1 MIPAIFLMGPTAS
14 GKTELALRLA
24 DALPVD
30 IISVDSLLVY
40 RHFDIGSAKPS
51 LALRQQYPHAL
62 VDIREPDEP
71 YSAGLFREDALR
83 CIALARE
90 RGRIPLLVG
99 GTGLYI
105 RALERGID
113 TLPPADPA
121 LRQSLMAA
129 AETAGWTTLH
139 QRLAT
144 LDPET
149 AAGIAPHDQQRIQRA
164 LEIILASGQAL
175 SGSRH
180 WQGAFPGPLCKIIL
194 RPPRSWLHQRI
205 TQRFDV
211 MLNEGFLDEIAD
223 LSARHYAPELPAMR
237 AVGYRQYFAWHDGL
251 CSSAEAYQAALAA
264 TRQLAKRQDTWFK
277 RESAH
282 YYLDPSRDDASSL
295 LLQMATRPVQGE
307 VHSVGGDNGGEMDET
322 G

>member
-14 GKTELALRLA
+14 GKTDLALRLA
-24 DALPVD
+24 DMLPVD

-51 LALRQQYPHAL
+51 PTLRQRYPHAL
-62 VDIREPDEP
+62 VDIREPDAA

-90 RGRIPLLVG
+90 RDRIPLLVG
-99 GTGLYI
+99 GTGLYF

-113 TLPPADPA
+113 ALPPADPA
-121 LRQSLMAA
+121 LRQSLVAA
-129 AETAGWTTLH
+129 AETAGWPALH

-149 AAGIAPHDQQRIQRA
+149 AAAIAPHDRQRIQRA
-164 LEIILASGQAL
+164 LEMILSSGASISAH
-175 SGSRH
+175 RH
-180 WQGAFPGPLCKIIL
+180 WQGAFPGPLYKIIL
-194 RPPRSWLHQRI
+194 RPPRTWLHQRI
-205 TQRFDV
+205 AQRLDA
-211 MLNEGFLDEIAD
+211 MLAEGFLEE
-223 LSARHYAPELPAMR
+223 LESLRQRHYAPELPAMR

-251 CSSAEAYQAALAA
+251 YSAAEAYQAALAA

-282 YYLDPSRDDASSL
+282 CYLDPTRGDPASL
-295 LLQMATRPVQGE
+295 LLQSFSDFQQENAR
-307 VHSVGGDNGGEMDET
+307 
-322 G
+322 

>member
-14 GKTELALRLA
+14 GKTELAVRLA
-24 DALPVD
+24 DALPID
-30 IISVDSLLVY
+30 IISVDSLLAY

-51 LALRQQYPHAL
+51 LALRRRYPHAL

-83 CIALARE
+83 CIVLARE

-99 GTGLYI
+99 GTGLYF

-113 TLPPADPA
+113 ALPPANPA
-121 LRQSLMAA
+121 LRQSLMAL
-129 AETAGWTTLH
+129 AEEAGWSALH

-149 AAGIAPHDQQRIQRA
+149 AAGIAPHDRQRIQRA
-164 LEIILASGQAL
+164 LEIILGSGQAI
-175 SGSRH
+175 SGARH
-180 WQGAFPGPLCKIIL
+180 WQGTFPGPLYKIIL
-194 RPPRSWLHQRI
+194 RPPRGWLHQRI
-205 TQRFDV
+205 MQRFDV

-251 CSSAEAYQAALAA
+251 CSAAEAYQAALAA

-295 LLQMATRPVQGE
+295 LLQMATRSGQGE
-307 VHSVGGDNGGEMDET
+307 MHSIGWDND
-322 G
+322 

>member
-14 GKTELALRLA
+14 GKTELALSLA

-40 RHFDIGSAKPS
+40 RHFDIGSAKPG
-51 LALRQQYPHAL
+51 LALRHQYPHAL

-99 GTGLYI
+99 GTGLYF

-113 TLPPADPA
+113 MLPPADPA

-129 AETAGWTTLH
+129 AETAGWPALH
-139 QRLAT
+139 QHLAT

-149 AAGIAPHDQQRIQRA
+149 AAGIAPRDQQRIQRA
-164 LEIILASGQAL
+164 LEMILSSGAPI
-175 SGSRH
+175 SAHRH
-180 WQGAFPGPLCKIIL
+180 WQGEFPGPLYKIIL

-205 TQRFDV
+205 AQRFDV
-211 MLNEGFLDEIAD
+211 MLNAGFLDEIAD
-223 LSARHYAPELPAMR
+223 LRARHYALELPAMR

-251 CSSAEAYQAALAA
+251 CSAAEAYQAALAA

-282 YYLDPSRDDASSL
+282 YYLDPSSDDASSL
-295 LLQMATRPVQGE
+295 LLQMVTRSGQQDTAQ
-307 VHSVGGDNGGEMDET
+307 S
-322 G
+322 

>member
-14 GKTELALRLA
+14 GKTELALSLA

-51 LALRQQYPHAL
+51 VALRQQYPHAL
-62 VDIREPDEP
+62 VDIREPDAP

-99 GTGLYI
+99 GTGLYF

-113 TLPPADPA
+113 ALPPADPA
-121 LRQSLMAA
+121 LRQSLMAL
-129 AETAGWTTLH
+129 AETAGWPALH

-149 AAGIAPHDQQRIQRA
+149 ASGIAPHDRQRIQRA
-164 LEIILASGQAL
+164 LEIILGSGQAI
-175 SGSRH
+175 SGARH
-180 WQGAFPGPLCKIIL
+180 WQGTFPGPLCKIIL
-194 RPPRSWLHQRI
+194 HPPRSWLHRRI

-211 MLNEGFLDEIAD
+211 MLNEGFLGEIVD

-237 AVGYRQYFAWHDGL
+237 AVGYRQYFAWRDGL
-251 CSSAEAYQAALAA
+251 CSAAEAYQAALVA

-295 LLQMATRPVQGE
+295 LLQMATRDGQGE
-307 VHSVGGDNGGEMDET
+307 VHSIGWDNRGEMEEN

>member
-14 GKTELALRLA
+14 GKTDLALRLA
-24 DALPVD
+24 DMLPVD

-51 LALRQQYPHAL
+51 PALRQQYPHAL
-62 VDIREPDEP
+62 VDIREPDAP

-83 CIALARE
+83 GIALARE

-99 GTGLYI
+99 GTGLYF

-113 TLPPADPA
+113 ALPPADPA
-121 LRQSLMAA
+121 LRESLMAA
-129 AETAGWTTLH
+129 AETAGWPALH

-149 AAGIAPHDQQRIQRA
+149 AASIAPHDRQRIQRA
-164 LEIILASGQAL
+164 LEMILSSGAPI
-175 SGSRH
+175 SAHRH
-180 WQGAFPGPLCKIIL
+180 WQGEFPGPLYKIIL
-194 RPPRSWLHQRI
+194 RPPRTWLHQRI
-205 TQRFDV
+205 AQRLDA
-211 MLNEGFLDEIAD
+211 MLAEGFLEE
-223 LSARHYAPELPAMR
+223 LESLRQRHYAPELPAMR

-251 CSSAEAYQAALAA
+251 YSAAEAYQAALAA

-277 RESAH
+277 RELAH
-282 YYLDPSRDDASSL
+282 CYLDPAQGDAASQ
-295 LLQMATRPVQGE
+295 LLQSFADFQQQNAR
-307 VHSVGGDNGGEMDET
+307 
-322 G
+322 

>member
-90 RGRIPLLVG
+90 CGRIPLLVG
-99 GTGLYI
+99 GTGLYF

-129 AETAGWTTLH
+129 AEAEGWPTLH
-139 QRLAT
+139 ARLAT
-144 LDPET
+144 LDPHT

-164 LEIILASGQAL
+164 LEMILSSGAPI
-175 SGSRH
+175 SAHRH
-180 WQGAFPGPLCKIIL
+180 WQGEFPGPLYKIIL

-205 TQRFDV
+205 AQRLDV
-211 MLNEGFLDEIAD
+211 MLAEGFLEE
-223 LSARHYAPELPAMR
+223 LESLRQRHYAPELPAMR
-237 AVGYRQYFAWHDGL
+237 AVGYRQYFAFGDGL
-251 CSSAEAYQAALAA
+251 CSVEEAYQAALAA

-277 RESAH
+277 KEGAH
-282 YYLDPSRDDASSL
+282 FYLDPSMDDT
-295 LLQMATRPVQGE
+295 ATRLMLGVTDFLQK
-307 VHSVGGDNGGEMDET
+307 SVP
-322 G
+322 

>member
-14 GKTELALRLA
+14 GKTELALSLA

-51 LALRQQYPHAL
+51 VALRQQYPHAL
-62 VDIREPDEP
+62 VDIREPDAP

-83 CIALARE
+83 CITLARE

-99 GTGLYI
+99 GTGLYF

-113 TLPPADPA
+113 ALPPADPA
-121 LRQSLMAA
+121 LRQSLMAL
-129 AETAGWTTLH
+129 AETAGWPALH

-149 AAGIAPHDQQRIQRA
+149 ASGIAPHDRQRIQRA
-164 LEIILASGQAL
+164 LEIILGSGQAI
-175 SGSRH
+175 SGARH
-180 WQGAFPGPLCKIIL
+180 WQGTFPGPLCKIIL
-194 RPPRSWLHQRI
+194 RPPRSWLHRRI

-211 MLNEGFLDEIAD
+211 MLNEGFLGEIVD

-237 AVGYRQYFAWHDGL
+237 AVGYRQYFAWRDGL
-251 CSSAEAYQAALAA
+251 CSAAEAYQAALVA

-295 LLQMATRPVQGE
+295 LLQMATRDGQGE
-307 VHSVGGDNGGEMDET
+307 VHSIGWDNRGEMEEN

>member
-14 GKTELALRLA
+14 GKTDLALCLA
-24 DALPVD
+24 DMLPVD

-51 LALRQQYPHAL
+51 PALRQQYPHAL
-62 VDIREPDEP
+62 VDIREPDAP

-99 GTGLYI
+99 GTGLYF

-113 TLPPADPA
+113 ALPPADPA
-121 LRQSLMAA
+121 LRESLMAA
-129 AETAGWTTLH
+129 AETAGWPALH

-149 AAGIAPHDQQRIQRA
+149 AAGIAPHDRQRIQRA
-164 LEIILASGQAL
+164 LEMILSSGAPI
-175 SGSRH
+175 SAHRH
-180 WQGAFPGPLCKIIL
+180 WQGAFPGPLYKIIL
-194 RPPRSWLHQRI
+194 RPPRTWLHQRI
-205 TQRFDV
+205 AQRLDA
-211 MLNEGFLDEIAD
+211 MLAEGFLEE
-223 LSARHYAPELPAMR
+223 LESLRQRHYAPELPAMR
-237 AVGYRQYFAWHDGL
+237 AVGYRQYFAWHDGRY
-251 CSSAEAYQAALAA
+251 SAAEAYQAALAA

-282 YYLDPSRDDASSL
+282 CYLDPAQGDAASQ
-295 LLQMATRPVQGE
+295 LLQSFADFQQKNAR
-307 VHSVGGDNGGEMDET
+307 
-322 G
+322 

>member
-14 GKTELALRLA
+14 GKTELAVRLA
-24 DALPVD
+24 DALPID
-30 IISVDSLLVY
+30 IISVDSLLAY

-51 LALRQQYPHAL
+51 LALRRQYPHAL

-83 CIALARE
+83 CIVLARE

-99 GTGLYI
+99 GTGLYF

-113 TLPPADPA
+113 ALPPANPA
-121 LRQSLMAA
+121 LRQSLMAL
-129 AETAGWTTLH
+129 AEEAGWSALH

-149 AAGIAPHDQQRIQRA
+149 AAGIAPHDRQRIQRA
-164 LEIILASGQAL
+164 LEIILGSGQAI
-175 SGSRH
+175 SGARH
-180 WQGAFPGPLCKIIL
+180 WQGTFPGPLYKIIL
-194 RPPRSWLHQRI
+194 RPPRGWLHQRI
-205 TQRFDV
+205 MQRFDV

-223 LSARHYAPELPAMR
+223 LSTRHYAPELPAMR

-307 VHSVGGDNGGEMDET
+307 VHSIGGDNGGEMDET

>member
-14 GKTELALRLA
+14 GKTDLALRLA
-24 DALPVD
+24 DMLPVD

-51 LALRQQYPHAL
+51 PALRQQYPHAL
-62 VDIREPDEP
+62 VDIREPDAP

-99 GTGLYI
+99 GTGLYF

-113 TLPPADPA
+113 ALPPADPA
-121 LRQSLMAA
+121 LRASLMAA
-129 AETAGWTTLH
+129 AETAGWPALH

-149 AAGIAPHDQQRIQRA
+149 AAGIAPHDRQRIQRA
-164 LEIILASGQAL
+164 LEMILSSGAPI
-175 SGSRH
+175 SAHRH
-180 WQGAFPGPLCKIIL
+180 WQGEFPGPLYKIIL
-194 RPPRSWLHQRI
+194 RPPRTWLHQRI
-205 TQRFDV
+205 AQRLDA
-211 MLNEGFLDEIAD
+211 MLAEGFLEE
-223 LSARHYAPELPAMR
+223 LESLRQRHYAPELPAMR

-251 CSSAEAYQAALAA
+251 YSAAEAYQAALAA

-282 YYLDPSRDDASSL
+282 CYLDPAQGDAASQ
-295 LLQMATRPVQGE
+295 LLQSFADFQQQNAR
-307 VHSVGGDNGGEMDET
+307 
-322 G
+322 

>member
-14 GKTELALRLA
+14 GKTELALSLA
-24 DALPVD
+24 DALPVN

-99 GTGLYI
+99 GTGLYF

-113 TLPPADPA
+113 ALPPADPA
-121 LRQSLMAA
+121 LRQSLMTA
-129 AETAGWTTLH
+129 AETAGWPALH

-223 LSARHYAPELPAMR
+223 LRARHYAPELPAMR
-237 AVGYRQYFAWHDGL
+237 AVGYRQYFAWYDGI
-251 CSSAEAYQAALAA
+251 CSAEEAYQAALAV

-282 YYLDPSRDDASSL
+282 YYLDPSSDNAAML
-295 LLQMATRPVQGE
+295 LLQSFANFQQKDA
-307 VHSVGGDNGGEMDET
+307 H
-322 G
+322 

>member
-14 GKTELALRLA
+14 GKTDLALRLA
-24 DALPVD
+24 DMLPVD

-51 LALRQQYPHAL
+51 PALRQQYPHAL
-62 VDIREPDEP
+62 VDIREPDAP

-83 CIALARE
+83 CIALAWE

-99 GTGLYI
+99 GTGLYF

-113 TLPPADPA
+113 ALPPADPA
-121 LRQSLMAA
+121 LRESLMAA
-129 AETAGWTTLH
+129 AETAGWPALH

-149 AAGIAPHDQQRIQRA
+149 AAGIAPHDRQRIQRA
-164 LEIILASGQAL
+164 LEMILSSGAPI
-175 SGSRH
+175 SAHRH
-180 WQGAFPGPLCKIIL
+180 WQGAFPGPLYKIIL
-194 RPPRSWLHQRI
+194 RPPRTWLHQRI
-205 TQRFDV
+205 AQRLDA
-211 MLNEGFLDEIAD
+211 MLAEGFLEE
-223 LSARHYAPELPAMR
+223 LESLRQRHYAPELPAMR

-251 CSSAEAYQAALAA
+251 YSAAEAYQAALAA

-282 YYLDPSRDDASSL
+282 YYLDPAQGDAASQ
-295 LLQMATRPVQGE
+295 LLQSFADFQQKNAR
-307 VHSVGGDNGGEMDET
+307 
-322 G
+322 

>member
-14 GKTELALRLA
+14 GKTELALSLA

-51 LALRQQYPHAL
+51 LALRQKYPHAL

-71 YSAGLFREDALR
+71 YSAGLFREDAQR
-83 CIALARE
+83 CITLARE

-99 GTGLYI
+99 GTGLYF

-113 TLPPADPA
+113 ALPPADPA
-121 LRQSLMAA
+121 LRRSLMAA
-129 AETAGWTTLH
+129 AEAAGWSVLH
-139 QRLAT
+139 ARLAT
-144 LDPET
+144 LDPHT

-164 LEIILASGQAL
+164 LEIILGSGQAI
-175 SGSRH
+175 SGSRG
-180 WQGAFPGPLCKIIL
+180 WRGAFPGPLCKIIL

-205 TQRFDV
+205 TQRFDI
-211 MLNEGFLDEIAD
+211 MLNAGFLDEVAD
-223 LSARHYAPELPAMR
+223 LRARRYAPELPAMR
-237 AVGYRQYFAWHDGL
+237 AVGYRQYFAAYDGI
-251 CSSAEAYQAALAA
+251 CSTEDAYQAALAA

-282 YYLDPSRDDASSL
+282 YYLDPSSEDASSL
-295 LLQMATRPVQGE
+295 LLQMVTRPGQQD
-307 VHSVGGDNGGEMDET
+307 SAQS
-322 G
+322 

>member
-14 GKTELALRLA
+14 GKTDLALCLA
-24 DALPVD
+24 DMLPVD

-51 LALRQQYPHAL
+51 PALRQQYPHAL
-62 VDIREPDEP
+62 VDIREPDAP

-99 GTGLYI
+99 GTGLYF

-113 TLPPADPA
+113 ALPPADPV
-121 LRQSLMAA
+121 LRESLMAA
-129 AETAGWTTLH
+129 AETAGWPALH

-149 AAGIAPHDQQRIQRA
+149 AAGIAPHDRQRIQRA
-164 LEIILASGQAL
+164 LEMILSSGAPI
-175 SGSRH
+175 SAHRH
-180 WQGAFPGPLCKIIL
+180 WQGAFPGPLYKIIL
-194 RPPRSWLHQRI
+194 RPPRTWLHQRI
-205 TQRFDV
+205 AQRLDA
-211 MLNEGFLDEIAD
+211 MLAEGFLEE
-223 LSARHYAPELPAMR
+223 LESLRQRHYAPELPAMR
-237 AVGYRQYFAWHDGL
+237 AVGYRQYFAWHDGRY
-251 CSSAEAYQAALAA
+251 SAAEAYQAALAA

-282 YYLDPSRDDASSL
+282 CYLDPAQGDAASQ
-295 LLQMATRPVQGE
+295 LLQSFADFQQKNAR
-307 VHSVGGDNGGEMDET
+307 
-322 G
+322 